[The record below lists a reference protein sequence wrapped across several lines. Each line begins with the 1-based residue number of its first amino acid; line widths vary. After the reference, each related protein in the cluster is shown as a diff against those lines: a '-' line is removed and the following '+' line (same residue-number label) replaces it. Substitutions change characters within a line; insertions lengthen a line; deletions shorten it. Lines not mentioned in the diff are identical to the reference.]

1 MAHPPAVTGQAP
13 GPANGRRA
21 AGEAPSDAGWL
32 LGHRVAIPEPP
43 TDYCDR
49 PELTGRCAPTGRR
62 TTLLVAPG
70 GFGKTTVLA
79 ATCRRAA
86 ADGVPVAWLT
96 LDPGDDAAT
105 LDAYLAFAFD
115 RTGIDIPEA
124 LTAAAATARHPRT
137 ARVLQ
142 ALEQRGAPCVLAL
155 DELERVADPGAVDLL
170 AFLLRAA
177 PPCLHLALACRDL
190 PPRLDAAPAV
200 FGVDAVFVTAADLAF
215 SKSDVAR
222 FFALSLSRGELD
234 NVHRESGGWPIALRI
249 RRNRGPLS
257 ETGSRVARSV
267 FERWIEGRFWDGI
280 PEADRDHLLAA
291 ALFDWIDA
299 ELLDEVLG
307 TDGLLSHLASLP
319 ALAGLFERAP
329 GRRTVHRLHPL
340 LREHAGKRLRR
351 ESPARHRELHRRLAR
366 ALARRGHTVDAM
378 RHAAAAGDSALAG
391 AILAAAGGVRW
402 WLREGAE
409 RLVAADRLLDDA
421 VVAADPRLGLVRTV
435 ALAVSGRLPE
445 ARRAWAGSVSLT
457 HPDRARL
464 TVDRHLVRG
473 ALAMNG
479 TEPVAGPEG
488 AEYRA
493 TTRRLA
499 GAPTVPAVLRGA
511 MEYGLCF
518 DANQRADF
526 PAARTHGRRAL
537 RHIGGASTY
546 LVASVLSQLGQAAM
560 ATGRVR
566 EARRRYATLSRTTR
580 ERFADYPRLVAI
592 AEVLQRELD
601 LERNRQRAP
610 RDDDLR
616 LARAITRGGAPFAPC
631 AAAAELVLHHA
642 SGPGP
647 QGAIDVLDGMW
658 ERAREA
664 GLTMLERLLAAMR
677 VAAQTGAGHT
687 DEADATWRA
696 AGLPATDAGCVQP
709 DTQSWREMEA
719 VACARLRLLAR
730 RGDIDAARR
739 LADRVDYLAERRG
752 LKRTRMRALALRV
765 RLEHHAG
772 ARGATRAALLAYLDL
787 YEDTDYARPIGRLR
801 AAPALLGALLD
812 AEPDGPRRRTT
823 ARLLKRIGDAG
834 DDPAPG
840 LTARQRE
847 ILRRLAAHEQD
858 KTIAHAL
865 GLSVDGVRY
874 HLRAVFA
881 KLGVRRRTEAV
892 GRARTLGI
900 LPS

>member
-1 MAHPPAVTGQAP
+1 MAHPPAVTGQP
-13 GPANGRRA
+13 PRPANGRRA
-21 AGEAPSDAGWL
+21 TGEAPPDAGWL

-43 TDYCDR
+43 ADYCDR

-115 RTGIDIPEA
+115 RTGIDFPEA
-124 LTAAAATARHPRT
+124 LAAAAATARHPRT
-137 ARVLQ
+137 ARVLRT
-142 ALEQRGAPCVLAL
+142 LEQRGAPCVLTL
-155 DELERVADPGAVDLL
+155 DELERVADPEAVDLL

-190 PPRLDAAPAV
+190 PPGLDAAPAV
-200 FGVDAVFVTAADLAF
+200 FGADAVFVTAADLTF

-222 FFALSLSRGELD
+222 FFALSLSHGALD
-234 NVHRESGGWPIALRI
+234 DVHRESGGWPIALRI
-249 RRNRGPLS
+249 RRNSGPLS

-267 FERWIEGRFWDGI
+267 FDRWIEGRFWDGI
-280 PEADRDHLLAA
+280 SHADRDHLLAA

-307 TDGLLSHLASLP
+307 TDGLLSHLAGIP

-329 GRRTVHRLHPL
+329 GRRPVHRLHPL
-340 LREHAGKRLRR
+340 LREHGGKRLRR

-378 RHAAAAGDSALAG
+378 RHATAAGDSALAG
-391 AILAAAGGVRW
+391 AILAEAGGVRW
-402 WLREGAE
+402 WLREGAD

-421 VVAADPRLGLVRTV
+421 VAAADPRLGLVRTV
-435 ALAVSGRLPE
+435 ALALSGRLPE
-445 ARRAWAGSVSLT
+445 ARRAWAGTVGLT

-464 TVDRHLVRG
+464 AIDRHLVRG

-499 GAPTVPAVLRGA
+499 AAPTVPAVLRGA
-511 MEYGLCF
+511 LEYGLCF

-526 PAARTHGRRAL
+526 PAARAHGRRAL
-537 RHIGGASTY
+537 HHIGGASIY
-546 LVASVLSQLGQAAM
+546 LVGSVHSQLGQAAM
-560 ATGRVR
+560 ATGRLR
-566 EARRRYATLSRTTR
+566 EARRRYATLSRTSR
-580 ERFADYPRLVAI
+580 ERFADYSRLVAI
-592 AEVLQRELD
+592 VEVLRRELD
-601 LERNRQRAP
+601 LERNRLRTSP
-610 RDDDLR
+610 DDDLS
-616 LARAITRGGAPFAPC
+616 LTRAITRGGAPFAPC

-642 SGPGP
+642 SGPDP
-647 QGAIDVLDGMW
+647 QGAMDLLDDMW
-658 ERAREA
+658 ERARQV
-664 GLTMLERLLAAMR
+664 GLTTLKRLLAAMR
-677 VAAQTGAGHT
+677 VAVMTETGRTG
-687 DEADATWRA
+687 EADATWRA
-696 AGLPATDAGCVQP
+696 AGLPATDADCAQL
-709 DTQSWREMEA
+709 DTLSWREMEA
-719 VACARLRLLAR
+719 AACARLRLLAR
-730 RGDIDAARR
+730 HGQLDAARR
-739 LADRVDYLAERRG
+739 LADRVDRLAGGHG

-772 ARGATRAALLAYLDL
+772 ARGATLAALLAYLDL

-812 AEPDGPRRRTT
+812 AEPDGSRTPT
-823 ARLLKRIGDAG
+823 AARLLRRIQGAG
-834 DDPAPG
+834 DDPVPR

-847 ILRRLAAHEQD
+847 ILRRLAAREQD
-858 KTIAHAL
+858 KEIARAL

-874 HLRAVFA
+874 HLRGVFA
-881 KLGVRRRTEAV
+881 KLGVRRRTEAA